1 MKRRRTI
8 LLLVLYLL
16 VFAFTIAMEYFSIMN
31 PGRRLLVNG
40 STFLMALVSGVLFW
54 LIYRGDRQREDAEET
69 AVERKKVVEGNKRVE
84 GNKGVE
90 GNEVVEGDKGNVAG
104 ETDAEEENQASM
116 EKSEIDNEVEIN
128 GVDEVGSDEAGVH
141 ESEGAKVDE
150 AEVAESEALEVDED
164 DSEEPKAADVEVA
177 EVAES
182 DTDEVQKSGA
192 QPQMDEHRQT
202 VMEKSEKTQEDVLF
216 DKGKY
221 LAFANSHQLTRR
233 EAEIGLLVMNGYSN
247 MQIAETLF
255 IAETTVKKHL
265 SHIYEKAGIS
275 GRKEFRQSVNA
286 WGEKF

>member
-1 MKRRRTI
+1 MKRRKTI

-16 VFAFTIAMEYFSIMN
+16 VFVFTIAMEYFSIMN

-54 LIYRGDRQREDAEET
+54 LIYRGDRQREDTKEK

-84 GNKGVE
+84 GNKGAE
-90 GNEVVEGDKGNVAG
+90 GGKGKVAG
-104 ETDAEEENQASM
+104 EADAEEENRASM
-116 EKSEIDNEVEIN
+116 DESEIDLDEVEVT
-128 GVDEVGSDEAGVH
+128 GVDADGLDEAGVR
-141 ESEGAKVDE
+141 ESEVVKVDGTE
-150 AEVAESEALEVDED
+150 LAESEAVEVDEAGTD
-164 DSEEPKAADVEVA
+164 GLEAAEADKLDSGEGLGSK
-177 EVAES
+177 
-182 DTDEVQKSGA
+182 T

-202 VMEKSEKTQEDVLF
+202 VMEKSEKTQETVLF

-247 MQIAETLF
+247 LQIAETLF

-275 GRKEFRQSVNA
+275 GRKEFKQSVNV
-286 WGEKF
+286 WGE

>member
-84 GNKGVE
+84 GNKGAEGDKVVE
-90 GNEVVEGDKGNVAG
+90 GNKVVEGGKRKAVGAA
-104 ETDAEEENQASM
+104 TAAEA
-116 EKSEIDNEVEIN
+116 EIDEEY
-128 GVDEVGSDEAGVH
+128 GAEKEADGLDEAGVH
-141 ESEGAKVDE
+141 ESEVVKVDGIELAELE
-150 AEVAESEALEVDED
+150 AVEVSEAG
-164 DSEEPKAADVEVA
+164 SEESKVDGV

-182 DTDEVQKSGA
+182 DTDEVQRSGV
-192 QPQMDEHRQT
+192 QPQMEEHIPT
-202 VMEKSEKTQEDVLF
+202 VVKKSEKTQEDVLF

-221 LAFANSHQLTRR
+221 LSFANSHQLTRR

-286 WGEKF
+286 WNNTGGD

>member
-8 LLLVLYLL
+8 LLLILYLL
-16 VFAFTIAMEYFSIMN
+16 VFVFTIGMEYFSIMN

-40 STFLMALVSGVLFW
+40 STLLMALVSGVLFW
-54 LIYRGDRQREDAEET
+54 LIYRGDRQREDTKE
-69 AVERKKVVEGNKRVE
+69 KVEG
-84 GNKGVE
+84 G
-90 GNEVVEGDKGNVAG
+90 KGNVAG

-116 EKSEIDNEVEIN
+116 EKSEIDLDEVEIA
-128 GVDEVGSDEAGVH
+128 GVDKVGSDEAGAH
-141 ESEGAKVDE
+141 ESEAAKGDGTE
-150 AEVAESEALEVDED
+150 FAELKAVEVDED
-164 DSEEPKAADVEVA
+164 DSEESKSSEVEA
-177 EVAES
+177 SEVVES
-182 DTDEVQKSGA
+182 DTDEVHKGGA
-192 QPQMDEHRQT
+192 QPQWKEYRQT
-202 VMEKSEKTQEDVLF
+202 VMKKSEKSQEDVLF

-221 LAFANSHQLTRR
+221 LDFANSHQLTRR

-255 IAETTVKKHL
+255 IAETTVKMHL

>member
-8 LLLVLYLL
+8 LLLILYLL
-16 VFAFTIAMEYFSIMN
+16 VFVFTIAMEYFSIMN

-40 STFLMALVSGVLFW
+40 STFLMALVSGVLFG
-54 LIYRGDRQREDAEET
+54 LIYHGDRLREDTREKVAEGD
-69 AVERKKVVEGNKRVE
+69 KVVEGNK
-84 GNKGVE
+84 
-90 GNEVVEGDKGNVAG
+90 VVEGGKRKAVG

-116 EKSEIDNEVEIN
+116 EKSEIDLDEVEIA
-128 GVDEVGSDEAGVH
+128 GVDKVGSDGAGVY
-141 ESEGAKVDE
+141 ESEEAKVE
-150 AEVAESEALEVDED
+150 VAEVAESEALEVDED

-286 WGEKF
+286 WNNTGGGLT

>member
-54 LIYRGDRQREDAEET
+54 LIYRGDRQREDAKE
-69 AVERKKVVEGNKRVE
+69 KVEGNEVVE
-84 GNKGVE
+84 ESKVVE

-128 GVDEVGSDEAGVH
+128 GVDEVGSDEASVH
-141 ESEGAKVDE
+141 ESEEAKVDE

-182 DTDEVQKSGA
+182 DTDEVQKGGA
-192 QPQMDEHRQT
+192 LPQVKEHRQT

-221 LAFANSHQLTRR
+221 LDFANSHQLTRR

-286 WGEKF
+286 WNNTGGD

>member
-8 LLLVLYLL
+8 LLLILYLL
-16 VFAFTIAMEYFSIMN
+16 VFVFTIAMEYFSIMN

-54 LIYRGDRQREDAEET
+54 LIYRGGRQREDAKE
-69 AVERKKVVEGNKRVE
+69 KVEGNEVVE
-84 GNKGVE
+84 ESKVVE

>member
-8 LLLVLYLL
+8 LLLILYLL
-16 VFAFTIAMEYFSIMN
+16 VFVFTIGMEYFSIMN

-40 STFLMALVSGVLFW
+40 STLLMALVSGVLFW
-54 LIYRGDRQREDAEET
+54 LIYRGDRQREDAKE
-69 AVERKKVVEGNKRVE
+69 KVEGNEVVE
-84 GNKGVE
+84 ASKVVE

-116 EKSEIDNEVEIN
+116 EKSEIDLDEVEIA
-128 GVDEVGSDEAGVH
+128 GVDKVGSDEAGAH
-141 ESEGAKVDE
+141 ESEAAKGDGTE
-150 AEVAESEALEVDED
+150 FAELKAVEVDED
-164 DSEEPKAADVEVA
+164 DSEESKSSEVEA
-177 EVAES
+177 SEVVES
-182 DTDEVQKSGA
+182 DTDEVHKGGA
-192 QPQMDEHRQT
+192 QPQWKEYRQT
-202 VMEKSEKTQEDVLF
+202 VMKKSEKSQEDVLF

-221 LAFANSHQLTRR
+221 LDFANSHQLTRR

>member
-54 LIYRGDRQREDAEET
+54 LIYRGDRQREDAKE
-69 AVERKKVVEGNKRVE
+69 KVEGNEVVE
-84 GNKGVE
+84 ESKVVE
-90 GNEVVEGDKGNVAG
+90 GNEVVEGDKVVEGNKVVEGGKRKAVG
-104 ETDAEEENQASM
+104 AATAAEA
-116 EKSEIDNEVEIN
+116 EIDEEY
-128 GVDEVGSDEAGVH
+128 GAEKEADGLDEAGVH
-141 ESEGAKVDE
+141 ESEVVKVDGIELAELE
-150 AEVAESEALEVDED
+150 AVEVSEAG
-164 DSEEPKAADVEVA
+164 SEESKVDGV

-192 QPQMDEHRQT
+192 QPQGKEHRQT
-202 VMEKSEKTQEDVLF
+202 VMEKSEKTQEAVLF

-221 LAFANSHQLTRR
+221 LDFANSHQLTRR

-286 WGEKF
+286 WNNTGGD

>member
-8 LLLVLYLL
+8 LLLILYLL
-16 VFAFTIAMEYFSIMN
+16 VFVFTIAMEYFSIMN

-54 LIYRGDRQREDAEET
+54 LIYRGGRQREDAKE
-69 AVERKKVVEGNKRVE
+69 KVEGNEVVE
-84 GNKGVE
+84 ESKVVE

-182 DTDEVQKSGA
+182 DTDEVQKGGA
-192 QPQMDEHRQT
+192 LPQVKEHRQT

-221 LAFANSHQLTRR
+221 LDFANSHQLTRR

-275 GRKEFRQSVNA
+275 GRKEFRKSVNA
-286 WGEKF
+286 WNNTGDD

>member
-40 STFLMALVSGVLFW
+40 STFLMALVSGVLFV
-54 LIYRGDRQREDAEET
+54 LIYRGDRQREDTREKVAE
-69 AVERKKVVEGNKRVE
+69 VDKVVEGSKR
-84 GNKGVE
+84 K
-90 GNEVVEGDKGNVAG
+90 VVGAA
-104 ETDAEEENQASM
+104 TAAEA
-116 EKSEIDNEVEIN
+116 EIDEEY
-128 GVDEVGSDEAGVH
+128 GAEKEADGLDEAGVH
-141 ESEGAKVDE
+141 ESEVVKVDGIELAVLE
-150 AEVAESEALEVDED
+150 AVEVSEAG
-164 DSEEPKAADVEVA
+164 SEESKVDGV

-182 DTDEVQKSGA
+182 DTDEVQRSGV
-192 QPQMDEHRQT
+192 QPQMEEHIPT
-202 VMEKSEKTQEDVLF
+202 VVKKSEKTQEDVLF

-221 LAFANSHQLTRR
+221 LSFANSHQLTRR

-286 WGEKF
+286 WNNTGGD

>member
-8 LLLVLYLL
+8 LLLILYLL
-16 VFAFTIAMEYFSIMN
+16 VFVFTIAMEYFSIMN
-31 PGRRLLVNG
+31 PGRRMLVNG

-54 LIYRGDRQREDAEET
+54 LIYRGDRQREDAKE
-69 AVERKKVVEGNKRVE
+69 KVEGNEVVE
-84 GNKGVE
+84 ESKVVE

-141 ESEGAKVDE
+141 ESEVAKVDT
-150 AEVAESEALEVDED
+150 AEVAELVVSEAVEVEED
-164 DSEEPKAADVEVA
+164 DSEETKVADGEVA

-192 QPQMDEHRQT
+192 QPQGKEHRQT

-221 LAFANSHQLTRR
+221 LSFANSHQLTRR

>member
-1 MKRRRTI
+1 
-8 LLLVLYLL
+8 
-16 VFAFTIAMEYFSIMN
+16 MN

-40 STFLMALVSGVLFW
+40 STFLMALVSGMLFW
-54 LIYRGDRQREDAEET
+54 LIYRGDRQREDTKE
-69 AVERKKVVEGNKRVE
+69 KVEG
-84 GNKGVE
+84 G
-90 GNEVVEGDKGNVAG
+90 KGNVAG
-104 ETDAEEENQASM
+104 EKDAEEENQASM
-116 EKSEIDNEVEIN
+116 EKSEIDLDEVEIE
-128 GVDEVGSDEAGVH
+128 GVDKVGSDEAGVH
-141 ESEGAKVDE
+141 ESEVAKVE
-150 AEVAESEALEVDED
+150 ASEVAESEALEVDED
-164 DSEEPKAADVEVA
+164 DLEESKADEVEVA

-182 DTDEVQKSGA
+182 ETDEVHKGGA
-192 QPQMDEHRQT
+192 QPQVKEYRQT
-202 VMEKSEKTQEDVLF
+202 VMEKSEKSQEDVLF

>member
-54 LIYRGDRQREDAEET
+54 LIYRGDRQREDAKE
-69 AVERKKVVEGNKRVE
+69 KVEGNEVVE
-84 GNKGVE
+84 ESKVVE

-128 GVDEVGSDEAGVH
+128 GVDEVGSDEASVH
-141 ESEGAKVDE
+141 ESEEAKVDE

-182 DTDEVQKSGA
+182 DTDEVQKGGEL
-192 QPQMDEHRQT
+192 PQVKEHRQT

-221 LAFANSHQLTRR
+221 LDFANSHQLTRR

-286 WGEKF
+286 WNNTGGD

>member
-69 AVERKKVVEGNKRVE
+69 AVERKKVVEGNKRIE

-90 GNEVVEGDKGNVAG
+90 GNKGAEGGKGKVAG
-104 ETDAEEENQASM
+104 EADAEEENRASM
-116 EKSEIDNEVEIN
+116 DESEIDEAYGAE
-128 GVDEVGSDEAGVH
+128 VDEDGLDEVVVH
-141 ESEGAKVDE
+141 ESVVVKVDGTE
-150 AEVAESEALEVDED
+150 LAESEAVEVDEAGTD
-164 DSEEPKAADVEVA
+164 GLEAAEA
-177 EVAES
+177 
-182 DTDEVQKSGA
+182 DTS
-192 QPQMDEHRQT
+192 
-202 VMEKSEKTQEDVLF
+202 LF

-286 WGEKF
+286 WGENFD

>member
-16 VFAFTIAMEYFSIMN
+16 VFAVTIAMEYFSIMN

-54 LIYRGDRQREDAEET
+54 LIYRGDRHREDAKE
-69 AVERKKVVEGNKRVE
+69 KVEGNEVVE
-84 GNKGVE
+84 ESKVVE

-128 GVDEVGSDEAGVH
+128 GVDEVGSDEASVH
-141 ESEGAKVDE
+141 ESEEAKVDE

-182 DTDEVQKSGA
+182 DTDEVQKGGS
-192 QPQMDEHRQT
+192 QPQVKEHRQT

-221 LAFANSHQLTRR
+221 LSFANSHQLTRR

-286 WGEKF
+286 WNNTGGD

>member
-1 MKRRRTI
+1 
-8 LLLVLYLL
+8 
-16 VFAFTIAMEYFSIMN
+16 MN

-84 GNKGVE
+84 GNKGAEGDKVVE
-90 GNEVVEGDKGNVAG
+90 GNKVVEGGKRKAVGAA
-104 ETDAEEENQASM
+104 TAAEA
-116 EKSEIDNEVEIN
+116 EIDEEYGAELEAVEV
-128 GVDEVGSDEAGVH
+128 SEAGSE
-141 ESEGAKVDE
+141 ESKVDG
-150 AEVAESEALEVDED
+150 V
-164 DSEEPKAADVEVA
+164 

-192 QPQMDEHRQT
+192 QPQGKEHRQT
-202 VMEKSEKTQEDVLF
+202 VMEKSEKTQEAVLF

-221 LAFANSHQLTRR
+221 LDFANSHQLTRR

-286 WGEKF
+286 WNNTGGD

>member
-1 MKRRRTI
+1 
-8 LLLVLYLL
+8 
-16 VFAFTIAMEYFSIMN
+16 MN

-54 LIYRGDRQREDAEET
+54 LIYRGDRQREDAKE
-69 AVERKKVVEGNKRVE
+69 KVEGNEVVE
-84 GNKGVE
+84 ESKVVE

>member
-84 GNKGVE
+84 GNKGAEGDKVVE
-90 GNEVVEGDKGNVAG
+90 GNKVVEGGKRKAVGAA
-104 ETDAEEENQASM
+104 TAAEA
-116 EKSEIDNEVEIN
+116 EIDEEY
-128 GVDEVGSDEAGVH
+128 GAEKEADGLDEASVH
-141 ESEGAKVDE
+141 ESEVVKVDGIELAELE
-150 AEVAESEALEVDED
+150 AVEVSEAG
-164 DSEEPKAADVEVA
+164 SEESKVDGV

-192 QPQMDEHRQT
+192 QPQGKEHRQT
-202 VMEKSEKTQEDVLF
+202 VMEKSEKTQEAVLF

-221 LAFANSHQLTRR
+221 LDFANSHQLTRR

-286 WGEKF
+286 WNNTGGD

>member
-8 LLLVLYLL
+8 LLLILYLL
-16 VFAFTIAMEYFSIMN
+16 VFVFTIAMEYFSIMN

-54 LIYRGDRQREDAEET
+54 LIYHGDRQREDTREKVAE
-69 AVERKKVVEGNKRVE
+69 VDKVVEGNK
-84 GNKGVE
+84 
-90 GNEVVEGDKGNVAG
+90 VVEGSKRKAVGAA
-104 ETDAEEENQASM
+104 TAAEA
-116 EKSEIDNEVEIN
+116 EIDEEY
-128 GVDEVGSDEAGVH
+128 GAEKEADGLDEAGVH
-141 ESEGAKVDE
+141 ESELVIVDGIELAELE
-150 AEVAESEALEVDED
+150 AVEVSEAG
-164 DSEEPKAADVEVA
+164 SEESKGDGVEA
-177 EVAES
+177 AES
-182 DTDEVQKSGA
+182 DTEEVQRSGV
-192 QPQMDEHRQT
+192 QPQMKEHRPT
-202 VMEKSEKTQEDVLF
+202 VVKKSEKTQEDVLF

-221 LAFANSHQLTRR
+221 LSFANSHQLTRR

-286 WGEKF
+286 WNNTGGD

>member
-8 LLLVLYLL
+8 LLLILYLL
-16 VFAFTIAMEYFSIMN
+16 VFVFTIAMEYFSIMN

-54 LIYRGDRQREDAEET
+54 LIYRGDRQREDAKE
-69 AVERKKVVEGNKRVE
+69 KVEGNEVVE
-84 GNKGVE
+84 ESKVVE

-275 GRKEFRQSVNA
+275 GRKEFRKSVNA
-286 WGEKF
+286 WNNTGGD

>member
-8 LLLVLYLL
+8 LLLILYLL
-16 VFAFTIAMEYFSIMN
+16 VFVFTIAMEYFSIMN

-54 LIYRGDRQREDAEET
+54 LIYRGGRQREDTREKVAEGD
-69 AVERKKVVEGNKRVE
+69 KVVEGNK
-84 GNKGVE
+84 
-90 GNEVVEGDKGNVAG
+90 VVEGGKRKAVG

-116 EKSEIDNEVEIN
+116 EKSEIDLDEVEIA
-128 GVDEVGSDEAGVH
+128 GVDKVGSDGAGVY
-141 ESEGAKVDE
+141 ESEEAKVE
-150 AEVAESEALEVDED
+150 VAEVAESEALEVDED
-164 DSEEPKAADVEVA
+164 DSGEPKAADVEVA

-192 QPQMDEHRQT
+192 QPQGKEHRQT

-221 LAFANSHQLTRR
+221 LSFANSHQLTRR

>member
-8 LLLVLYLL
+8 LLLILYLL
-16 VFAFTIAMEYFSIMN
+16 VFVFTIGMEYFSIMN

-54 LIYRGDRQREDAEET
+54 LIYRGDRQREDTKEK
-69 AVERKKVVEGNKRVE
+69 AVERKKVVER
-84 GNKGVE
+84 NKGVE
-90 GNEVVEGDKGNVAG
+90 GNKGAEGGKGNVAG
-104 ETDAEEENQASM
+104 KTESAELTEAELVEA
-116 EKSEIDNEVEIN
+116 EVV
-128 GVDEVGSDEAGVH
+128 VDGSDEADVH
-141 ESEGAKVDE
+141 ESGGAKVDADKVVVPDVAGVEE
-150 AEVAESEALEVDED
+150 ADFIESIPIG
-164 DSEEPKAADVEVA
+164 EE
-177 EVAES
+177 ES
-182 DTDEVQKSGA
+182 DLMKTYEVGKSGSAFVQKRKEK
-192 QPQMDEHRQT
+192 QLEEHRPT
-202 VMEKSEKTQEDVLF
+202 VMEKLEKTREDVLF

-286 WGEKF
+286 WHNTGGGIE

>member
-54 LIYRGDRQREDAEET
+54 LIYRGDRQREDTKEK

-84 GNKGVE
+84 GNKGAE
-90 GNEVVEGDKGNVAG
+90 GGKGKVAG
-104 ETDAEEENQASM
+104 E
-116 EKSEIDNEVEIN
+116 V
-128 GVDEVGSDEAGVH
+128 DEAGTDGL
-141 ESEGAKVDE
+141 EAAEADKLDSGEGLGSK
-150 AEVAESEALEVDED
+150 
-164 DSEEPKAADVEVA
+164 
-177 EVAES
+177 
-182 DTDEVQKSGA
+182 T

-286 WGEKF
+286 WNNTGGD